1 MNETRLIVNAD
12 DFGMS
17 RGICDAV
24 LIAHRFGIVT
34 SASMMM
40 NMPATEYAFE
50 VASRAPNLGV
60 GIHLNLCAGKP
71 VLPPEQVP
79 SLVDADGSF
88 HPPGAMRRK
97 LWMFEASGREI
108 EMEWRAQIQRM
119 KSRGFQPSHA
129 DSHQHT
135 HIYPGAALPF
145 ARAIRAEGIACV
157 RASRCACWPRKK
169 NWRQFGGPHE
179 GSLSRRVLVQM
190 YRGTLQRTIFRG
202 FDSPE
207 SRVSF
212 LPGERGDLER
222 LGDTWKATIER
233 LPQGTFE
240 FTCHPGF
247 FESGFSEADPI
258 HLQREAELHWLAS
271 PDLRRVIERRGIQL
285 ISYDDLGGS
294 SASKREAVEAA
305 VT

>member
-1 MNETRLIVNAD
+1 MKETRLIVNAD

-50 VASRAPNLGV
+50 AASRAPNLGL
-60 GIHLNLCAGKP
+60 GIHLNLSAGKP
-71 VLPPEQVP
+71 VLPPAQVP

-88 HPPGAMRRK
+88 HAPRVMMRK
-97 LWMFEASGREI
+97 LWTWEASAREI
-108 EMEWRAQIQRM
+108 EREWRAQIQRM
-119 KSRGFQPSHA
+119 KSRGFHPSHA

-135 HIYPGAALPF
+135 HIYPGAALAF
-145 ARAIRAEGIACV
+145 VRAIRTEGIACV
-157 RASRCACWPRKK
+157 RASRCTCWPREK
-169 NWRQFGGPHE
+169 NSSRLGGPHA
-179 GSLSRRVLVQM
+179 GTVLRRVLVQM
-190 YRGTLQRTIFRG
+190 YRNTIQRTILRG

-207 SRVSF
+207 SRVSL
-212 LPGERGDLER
+212 LPGERRELER
-222 LGDTWKATIER
+222 LGDTWIATLER

-247 FESGFSEADPI
+247 FETGFSEADPI

-271 PDLRRVIERRGIQL
+271 PALRRVIERRGIQL
-285 ISYDDLGGS
+285 INYNDLAGP
-294 SASKREAVEAA
+294 SASRREAVEAA